1 MRRYVQEVLVRPRT
15 GVHQPE
21 WNIRLPP
28 GLHLDRFR
36 SLVPF
41 DAIQAA
47 DAAPWTT
54 LRLDEVFNQVTA
66 ISIQAGHV
74 HFLIPYNEWWYGH
87 LHASPHAANALTN
100 TEKLAVVLLS
110 CSFSCLEIESLRSY
124 MHVSNVPDFF
134 LPDDTVRFEELAVE
148 LRRFGGNEVSVAF
161 SLSDVSIHKVS
172 HLRVVRLNSPGCYG
186 SNAFSDAHL

>member
-1 MRRYVQEVLVRPRT
+1 MRPRT

-21 WNIRLPP
+21 WNIHLPP

-41 DAIQAA
+41 DAIQTAH
-47 DAAPWTT
+47 AAPFVS
-54 LRLDEVFNQVTA
+54 LHLDEVLDQVKA

-74 HFLIPYNEWWYGH
+74 DLFIPYNEWWYGH
-87 LHASPHAANALTN
+87 LHASPHAANALTH

-124 MHVSNVPDFF
+124 MRVRNVPDFF
-134 LPDDTVRFEELAVE
+134 LNVAFVGFEELAVE
-148 LRRFGGNEVSVAF
+148 LRRFGGSELSVAF
-161 SLSDVSIHKVS
+161 SLSDVSIYKVS
-172 HLRVVRLNSPGCYG
+172 HLRVVRL
-186 SNAFSDAHL
+186 